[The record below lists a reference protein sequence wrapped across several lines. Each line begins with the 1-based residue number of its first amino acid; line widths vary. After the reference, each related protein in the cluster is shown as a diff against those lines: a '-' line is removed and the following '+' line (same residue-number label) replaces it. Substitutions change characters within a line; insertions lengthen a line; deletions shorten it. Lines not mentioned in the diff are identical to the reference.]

1 MKYSIVFKFLALL
14 LCACCL
20 LVSIGAGIGIFALA
34 EANLYNTTVD
44 ELWLDQEEYRLSRTA
59 DRIARKYALE
69 TLSDLPENAA
79 KVLFDENYGG
89 HYDFVDT
96 DRWYYILEDEA
107 GTVVSQ
113 RIDQAAV
120 EGVQVYEAQTYTT
133 YPVVLNH
140 RLVDPFTGEGIDPT
154 EATMP
159 PTVPQ
164 GTTYP
169 VSDEPDES
177 VPTQPQEFFIDGTVM
192 PAEEGSEYLR
202 YENWAYEDKTGIHQY
217 RLGIC
222 ESPRYKVTLYLTAD
236 VYQQEN
242 LWVWDLAEFGYTHR
256 YNVIWM
262 LGASLL
268 LFVALLVYLCC
279 AAGRKPKSE
288 EVCPGGLN
296 RLPLDLYGVCAGF
309 AVVLLVVGGYEL
321 IRWNLDHYDPQWLL
335 VLAVGAMA
343 LLACLLAVAFLFACA
358 AQFKMKHFYWAKH
371 SAAGMLLVAAY
382 KLVRWFLRK
391 LGTGMGWLGKK
402 LPVGFQKL
410 FGILKKLFEVFV
422 ELISLLWGLL
432 VKAVKAV
439 FSFLRKALRGIWNGI
454 VRFSQMIPL
463 TWQWLLV
470 GFAMTFI
477 LLFSLSTHM
486 GIWQFLGICLCLCIV
501 MYGAHCFGVLLESTK
516 RMSKGDLDTKV
527 DDKLL
532 LGSFKEYA
540 TDLNALADVAVE
552 AARKQ
557 MKSERMKAEL
567 VTNVS
572 HDIKTPLTSIINYV
586 DLLQR
591 AENQE
596 QAEEYMEV
604 LNRQSQRL
612 KKLIEDLMEMS
623 KASTGNMAVDL
634 MCVNAVEA
642 VNQALGEFSEKLEKA
657 QLIPVF
663 NPPEEPVMMTADGRL
678 TWRVLSNLLG
688 NAVKYALPGTR
699 LYIDLVE
706 VNGQV
711 LISLKNIS
719 REQLNVSTDELM
731 ERFVRGDTSR
741 NTEGSGLGLNIA
753 KSLMELQKG
762 QLQLLV
768 DGDLFKATLIFPKN

>member
-1 MKYSIVFKFLALL
+1 MKYSIVLKFLAIL

-20 LVSIGAGIGIFALA
+20 LISVAAGIGIFALV
-34 EANLYNTTVD
+34 EADLYNRTVD
-44 ELWLDQEEYRLSRTA
+44 QLRKDNQEYRLRY
-59 DRIARKYALE
+59 IAEDIAFDYVIENFSNLPPEALTHYLRSNNNVDWAGDTE
-69 TLSDLPENAA
+69 VYYHLRDLEGD
-79 KVLFDENYGG
+79 LLDEKI
-89 HYDFVDT
+89 DPAVT
-96 DRWYYILEDEA
+96 D
-107 GTVVSQ
+107 G
-113 RIDQAAV
+113 V
-120 EGVQVYEAQTYTT
+120 ES
-133 YPVVLNH
+133 YPVDVYSIRYPMVLGYQ
-140 RLVDPFTGEGIDPT
+140 LLDPFTGHAIDVTIPPSTTEPGMEGTVPT
-154 EATMP
+154 E
-159 PTVPQ
+159 VP
-164 GTTYP
+164 
-169 VSDEPDES
+169 SDIWIQD
-177 VPTQPQEFFIDGTVM
+177 TVM
-192 PAEEGSEYLR
+192 PGDGDYI
-202 YENWAYEDKTGIHQY
+202 YFENWGYEDKDGFHQF
-217 RLGIC
+217 RLGM
-222 ESPRYKVTLYLTAD
+222 RLVQKYTVTLYLT
-236 VYQQEN
+236 EN
-242 LWVWDLAEFGYTHR
+242 IYEYEDHWSWELAEFGYAHR
-256 YNVIWM
+256 YNVIWV

-268 LFVALLVYLCC
+268 LFAALFVYLCC

-296 RLPLDLYGVCAGF
+296 RLPLDLYGVLAGG
-309 AVVLLVVGGYEL
+309 AVLGILVVGWEILENSFDWY
-321 IRWNLDHYDPQWLL
+321 NPQWLL
-335 VLAVGAMA
+335 VPEAGAVAFV
-343 LLACLLAVAFLFACA
+343 ACLIAVAFLFACA

-371 SAAGMLLVAAY
+371 SLIGMVLAVAFKLL
-382 KLVRWFLRK
+382 RWFLGKLPTGCRK
-391 LGTGMGWLGKK
+391 LFAGA
-402 LPVGFQKL
+402 
-410 FGILKKLFEVFV
+410 KKLFEILA
-422 ELISLLWGLL
+422 ELLSALWGLL

-439 FSFLRKALRGIWNGI
+439 FAFLEKALRFIWNGI
-454 VRFSQMIPL
+454 GRFSQMIPL

-470 GFAMTFI
+470 GLGMI
-477 LLFSLSTHM
+477 CVLLVCFSLHTISST
-486 GIWQFLGICLCLCIV
+486 FLGIAFCICLV
-501 MYGAHCFGVLLESTK
+501 MYGAYCFGILLESTK

-532 LGSFKEYA
+532 LGSFEEYA
-540 TDLNALADVAVE
+540 THLNALADVAVE
-552 AARKQ
+552 AAKQQ

-586 DLLQR
+586 DLLQK
-591 AENQE
+591 AESQE
-596 QAEEYMEV
+596 QAEEYLEV
-604 LNRQSQRL
+604 LSRQSQRL

-634 MCVNAVEA
+634 MHVNAVETI
-642 VNQALGEFSEKLEKA
+642 NQALGEFSEKLEKA
-657 QLIPVF
+657 QLTPVF

-731 ERFVRGDTSR
+731 ERFVRGDASR

-768 DGDLFKATLIFPKN
+768 DGDLFKATLIFPQN

>member
-1 MKYSIVFKFLALL
+1 VKYHIAFKFLAIL

-20 LVSIGAGIGIFALA
+20 LVSVGAGIGIIALV
-34 EANLYNTTVD
+34 EMDLYNTTVD

-89 HYDFVDT
+89 YYDFVDT
-96 DRWYYILEDEA
+96 DRWYYIMEDEA

-113 RIDQAAV
+113 RIDQTAV

-133 YPVVLNH
+133 YPVVLGH
-140 RLVDPFTGEGIDPT
+140 RLVDPFTGEGFDPT

-164 GTTYP
+164 GTMYP
-169 VSDEPDES
+169 VSDESEET
-177 VPTQPQEFFIDGTVM
+177 VPTLPQQSFIDGTVM
-192 PAEEGSEYLR
+192 PAEEGSQYLR
-202 YENWAYEDKTGIHQY
+202 YENWAYEDKAGIHQY

-236 VYQQEN
+236 VYEQEN
-242 LWVWDLAEFGYTHR
+242 LWVWELAEFGYTHR
-256 YNVIWM
+256 YNVIWV
-262 LGASLL
+262 LGVSLL
-268 LFVALLVYLCC
+268 LFAVLFVYLCC
-279 AAGRKPKSE
+279 AAGRKPKCE
-288 EVCPGGLN
+288 EVQPGGLN
-296 RLPLDLYGVCAGF
+296 RLPLDLYVVL
-309 AVVLLVVGGYEL
+309 AVVAIWGMVIIGYDL
-321 IRWNLDHYDPQWLL
+321 IWYSFDWYEPQWLL
-335 VLAVGAMA
+335 ALAVAAMA
-343 LLACLLAVAFLFACA
+343 FAACLIAVAFLFACA

-371 SAAGMLLVAAY
+371 SFTGLV
-382 KLVRWFLRK
+382 LVGTAKVCRWGLRK
-391 LGTGMGWLGKK
+391 LGSGGKWFFAKLPPAGKRIFELVKK
-402 LPVGFQKL
+402 LCLVLKDILMALWEL
-410 FGILKKLFEVFV
+410 FVKIWKTFW
-422 ELISLLWGLL
+422 SLAGR
-432 VKAVKAV
+432 
-439 FSFLRKALRGIWNGI
+439 FLRFLWHTIQ
-454 VRFSQMIPL
+454 RFSQLLPL

-470 GFAMTFI
+470 GFAMIFI
-477 LLFSLSTHM
+477 LLLTLNRRGSGL
-486 GIWQFLGICLCLCIV
+486 QFFGICLCLCIV
-501 MYGAHCFGVLLESTK
+501 MYGAHCFGVLLENTK

-540 TDLNALADVAVE
+540 ADLNALADVAVE
-552 AARKQ
+552 AAKKQ

-586 DLLQR
+586 DLLQK
-591 AENQE
+591 AETEE
-596 QAEEYMEV
+596 QAEEYLEV

-623 KASTGNMAVDL
+623 KASTGNMTVELAGVD
-634 MCVNAVEA
+634 AVETI
-642 VNQALGEFSEKLEKA
+642 NQALGEFSEKLEKA
-657 QLIPVF
+657 QLTPVF
-663 NPPEEPVMMTADGRL
+663 NPPQEPVRMVADGRL

-699 LYIDLVE
+699 LYIDLVA

-719 REQLNVSTDELM
+719 REQLNVSSEELM
-731 ERFVRGDTSR
+731 ERFVRGDASR

-768 DGDLFKATLIFPKN
+768 DGDLFKVTMLFPEE

>member
-1 MKYSIVFKFLALL
+1 MKYHMAFKFLAIL

-20 LVSIGAGIGIFALA
+20 LVSVGAGIGIFALA
-34 EANLYNTTVD
+34 EVGLYNTTV
-44 ELWLDQEEYRLSRTA
+44 EALWLEQEEYWLSRVA
-59 DRIARKYALE
+59 DRLARKYVLE
-69 TLSDLPENAA
+69 NLSDLPKNAA
-79 KVLFDENYGG
+79 KILFDENYGG
-89 HYDFVDT
+89 YYDPGNLDQ
-96 DRWYYILEDEA
+96 WYYVLEDEA
-107 GTVVSQ
+107 GKIVSQ
-113 RIDQAAV
+113 RIDPGAV
-120 EGVQVYEAQTYTT
+120 EGVQVYEAYTYTT
-133 YPVVLNH
+133 YPVVLSH
-140 RLVDPFTGEGIDPT
+140 RLVDPFTGAVIGATQPTLESTVPENTTYPASDEPGET
-154 EATMP
+154 EATLP
-159 PTVPQ
+159 P
-164 GTTYP
+164 
-169 VSDEPDES
+169 E
-177 VPTQPQEFFIDGTVM
+177 EFIAGTVM
-192 PAEEGSEYLR
+192 PPEEGSEYLL
-202 YENWAYEDKTGIHQY
+202 YENWGYEDTTGFHQY

-222 ESPRYKVTLYLTAD
+222 ESPRYQVTLYLTAD
-236 VYQQEN
+236 VYDRSDS
-242 LWVWDLAEFGYTHR
+242 WVWELAAFGYTHR
-256 YNVIWM
+256 YNVIWV

-268 LFVALLVYLCC
+268 LFAALYVYLCC
-279 AAGRKPKSE
+279 AAGRKPKCE

-296 RLPLDLYGVCAGF
+296 RLPLDLYGLLAGGGSLGI
-309 AVVLLVVGGYEL
+309 VVIGWEILENTFD
-321 IRWNLDHYDPQWLL
+321 WSNPQWMLIPAAAA
-335 VLAVGAMA
+335 LAFVV
-343 LLACLLAVAFLFACA
+343 CLIVVAFLFACA

-371 SAAGMLLVAAY
+371 SVTGMVLTAAV
-382 KLVRWFLRK
+382 KLAVWFLKK
-391 LGTGMGWLGKK
+391 LKAGAGWLAKK
-402 LPVGFQKL
+402 LPVG
-410 FGILKKLFEVFV
+410 LKKLFSAGKRLFEILI

-432 VKAVKAV
+432 WKAVKAV
-439 FSFLRKALRGIWNGI
+439 FAFLGKLLRGLWNGI
-454 VRFSQMIPL
+454 ARFSQMIPL

-477 LLFSLSTHM
+477 LLFSLSTNM

-501 MYGAHCFGVLLESTK
+501 MYGAHCFGTLLESTK

-527 DDKLL
+527 DDKLM

-540 TDLNALADVAVE
+540 GHLNALADVAVE

-586 DLLQR
+586 DLLQK
-591 AENQE
+591 AESQE
-596 QAEEYMEV
+596 QTEEYLEV
-604 LNRQSQRL
+604 LDRQSQRL

-634 MCVNAVEA
+634 MSVNAVEA
-642 VNQALGEFSEKLEKA
+642 INQALGEFSEKLEKA
-657 QLIPVF
+657 QLTPVF
-663 NPPEEPVMMTADGRL
+663 DPPEEPLLMVADGRL

-719 REQLNVSTDELM
+719 KEQLNVSTDELM
-731 ERFVRGDTSR
+731 ERFVRGDASR

-753 KSLMELQKG
+753 RSLMELQKG

-768 DGDLFKATLIFPKN
+768 DGDLFKATLIFPKS

>member
-1 MKYSIVFKFLALL
+1 MKYHIAFKFLAVL

-20 LVSIGAGIGIFALA
+20 LVSVGAGIGIFALA
-34 EANLYNTTVD
+34 EADLYNTTVD
-44 ELWLDQEEYRLSRTA
+44 ELRLEQEEYRLSRA
-59 DRIARKYALE
+59 VEWIARKYVLE
-69 TLSDLPENAA
+69 TLCDLPENA
-79 KVLFDENYGG
+79 VQIFLDENYGG
-89 HYDFVDT
+89 YYDFGDI
-96 DRWYYILEDEA
+96 DQWYYTLEDEA
-107 GTVVSQ
+107 GTVLSQ

-120 EGVQVYEAQTYTT
+120 EGVQIYEAWRYTS
-133 YPVVLNH
+133 YPVVLGH
-140 RLVDPFTGEGIDPT
+140 RLVDPFTGEEFDNT
-154 EATMP
+154 EATME
-159 PTVPQ
+159 PTMSQ
-164 GTTYP
+164 STTYP
-169 VSDEPDES
+169 VSNES
-177 VPTQPQEFFIDGTVM
+177 EPTQPQESFIDGTVM

-236 VYQQEN
+236 VYEQES
-242 LWVWDLAEFGYTHR
+242 LWVWELVEFGYENR
-256 YNVIWM
+256 YNVIWV
-262 LGASLL
+262 LGMSLL
-268 LFVALLVYLCC
+268 LFAVFFIYLCC
-279 AAGRKPKSE
+279 AAGKKPKSE

-296 RLPLDLYGVCAGF
+296 RIPLDLYAVCAVA
-309 AVVLLVVGGYEL
+309 AVVFLTVMCFDL
-321 IRWNLDHYDPQWLL
+321 IRWNLEYFEPMWLL
-335 VLAVGAMA
+335 VLAVCAMA
-343 LLACLLAVAFLFACA
+343 FAACLLIVAFLFACA
-358 AQFKMKHFYWAKH
+358 AQFKMRKFYWLKH
-371 SAAGMLLVAAY
+371 SFVGMLLMGCIKLLTAA
-382 KLVRWFLRK
+382 FN
-391 LGTGMGWLGKK
+391 WLAKGGKELEGK
-402 LPVGFQKL
+402 LPAVLKKVIQICKKGFE
-410 FGILKKLFEVFV
+410 ILKKIILTLWDMVKKAVAAVFGLLGKILRALWHGI
-422 ELISLLWGLL
+422 ERFASLL
-432 VKAVKAV
+432 
-439 FSFLRKALRGIWNGI
+439 
-454 VRFSQMIPL
+454 PL

-477 LLFSLSTHM
+477 LLIGLNSYNT
-486 GIWQFLGICLCLCIV
+486 GIQFLGICLCLCIV

-532 LGSFKEYA
+532 LGSFQEYA
-540 TDLNALADVAVE
+540 THLNALADVAVE
-552 AARKQ
+552 AAKKQ

-591 AENQE
+591 AESQE
-596 QAEEYMEV
+596 QAEEYLEV
-604 LNRQSQRL
+604 LNRQSLRL

-623 KASTGNMAVDL
+623 KASTGNMTVELTRVD
-634 MCVNAVEA
+634 AVEA
-642 VNQALGEFSEKLEKA
+642 INQALGEFSEKLEKT
-657 QLIPVF
+657 QLVPVF
-663 NPPEEPVMMTADGRL
+663 NPPQEPVMMVADGRL

-699 LYIDLVE
+699 LYIDLVA

-719 REQLNVSTDELM
+719 KEQLNVSSDELM
-731 ERFVRGDTSR
+731 ERFVRGDASR

-768 DGDLFKATLIFPKN
+768 DGDLFKVTLLFSEE